1 MLLIVGLSMGS
12 NPSGSFDSMRKFIL
26 IVDLAFII
34 WFVALQFYRFKETGR
49 ACSGDF
55 LIEDHVSGE
64 DQRIANEMGDQ
75 HERYGDL
82 FLLRE
87 G

>member
-49 ACSGDF
+49 ACSGDY
-55 LIEDHVSGE
+55 LQPTKVKDAQGQDRV
-64 DQRIANEMGDQ
+64 
-75 HERYGDL
+75 
-82 FLLRE
+82 
-87 G
+87 